1 MLKIAVPNGTKPLP
15 GIFFSTAVTYI
26 FRYLWP
32 PNVGARISWIKQ
44 NSQYTNVLYIYF
56 RPLKSEGKFDKIHNT
71 KQDSQSWLDCNRI
84 TKRVIMSRI
93 VFFDELD
100 TNDSLSENIKEQQL
114 NLITR
119 HNEFVYW
126 NISGTEI
133 TRLIFTSM

>member
-1 MLKIAVPNGTKPLP
+1 MAIPNGKKPLP

-56 RPLKSEGKFDKIHNT
+56 RPLKSESKFDKIHNT
-71 KQDSQSWLDCNRI
+71 KQDSQSWLDCNWI
-84 TKRVIMSRI
+84 KKWVIISRTI
-93 VFFDELD
+93 FFDEVD
-100 TNDSLSENIKEQQL
+100 RYDSLSENIKEQQL